1 MDALN
6 KVYYSAGDLVEML
19 DISRA
24 SAYKIIRRLN
34 EELEAAGYIILQ
46 GKVPRA
52 YFCEKWYGLS
62 EKQIGEGA

>member
-62 EKQIGEGA
+62 KKQMGEGA